1 MIKCSRRKPF
11 RGKNRWFLKK
21 RRFSELRLPK
31 KRSFNEFRLPGVF
44 TFGRFQ
50 LLIILVFVLFYQ
62 VLLAQV
68 DTLQSPRYSNSGE
81 LYQLPDSLDR
91 VINEAEQ
98 KKNADLFYNLGVEF
112 FSRGEIGMANLYF
125 LKALNIN
132 SAHPQA
138 RANLELSKHYSPDA
152 DLYSEQLFL
161 VQVLFRV
168 LNYLSVN
175 RLAVGGLIFMLLSAL
190 ALCWLL
196 FYNPEKERALPILT
210 LALCVLLCISFFV
223 TLGIK
228 LHHQQHN
235 RNAVII
241 AREAELFSPASN
253 NVIQEVHSGL
263 IVKIVRENGNY
274 YLVRLPNNQLGR
286 VKKEVIRKVV
296 S

>member
-1 MIKCSRRKPF
+1 MIQCNRRKLF
-11 RGKNRWFLKK
+11 LRRKIWFLKK
-21 RRFSELRLPK
+21 QSFSELRT
-31 KRSFNEFRLPGVF
+31 PGVF
-44 TFGRFQ
+44 SFSRFP
-50 LLIILVFVLFYQ
+50 LLLVPVLLLFCQ

-68 DTLQSPRYSNSGE
+68 DTLQTPRYKNSGE
-81 LYQLPDSLDR
+81 LFQLPDSLDR
-91 VINEAEQ
+91 IINEAEQ

-132 SAHPQA
+132 SAHSQA
-138 RANLELSKHYSPDA
+138 RTNLELSIHYSPDA
-152 DLYSEQLFL
+152 DLYPEQLFL
-161 VQVLFRV
+161 VQVLYKV

-175 RLAVGGLIFMLLSAL
+175 RLAMGGIIFMFLSAL

-210 LALCVLLCISFFV
+210 MSLCVLLWISFFV
-223 TLGIK
+223 TLGVK

-241 AREAELFSPASN
+241 AREAELLSPASN

-263 IVKIVRENGNY
+263 IVRIVQENGNY
-274 YLVRLPNNQLGR
+274 YLVRLPDNQLGR